1 MENAIVALTL
11 AGLAMVFLLARTTVH
26 FTVVYRRN
34 NLAAGLAFVLFGVAV
49 YLLGWWGFIAFI
61 AGTLTGAWQWVA
73 SIKRANEHIALPQ
86 RSALLSQPSHSVISA
101 H

>member
-1 MENAIVALTL
+1 VQ
-11 AGLAMVFLLARTTVH
+11 

-34 NLAAGLAFVLFGVAV
+34 NLAAGLALALFGVAL

-73 SIKRANEHIALPQ
+73 SISRANKRAACAQTPPTRKG
-86 RSALLSQPSHSVISA
+86 RSRSVVSV